1 MVYLQPK
8 CSAQREHSN
17 GVSFSFWDKKLEEH
31 ERKEIYVCNS
41 FISRGKYFGCGFMLL
56 GWTMP
61 CTNESSLPCGNTAL
75 CVCITELQPDVGDVT
90 SPPSPSS
97 PATKHNSTITCHGK
111 PGGWILHKVRLLPSF
126 FCAVRLCVW
135 TCLYVPAVQWLC
147 CELTVIFISRRQKYI
162 PKRRRGQPKEINI

>member
-75 CVCITELQPDVGDVT
+75 CVCITELQPEVGDVT

-97 PATKHNSTITCHGK
+97 PTTKQNSTITCHWK

-126 FCAVRLCVW
+126 FVLCVCASGHVFMYLLSTDCAASW
-135 TCLYVPAVQWLC
+135 QLFSFLDVKN
-147 CELTVIFISRRQKYI
+147 IFQREEEDNQK
-162 PKRRRGQPKEINI
+162 K